1 MDLAFIKSEN
11 NPADVMTKNVSE
23 QLFLKHSKNI
33 LGGKVD
39 CWREDD
45 VKSSQVGLSVNRQ
58 SDADGLERSDLLSNN
73 QTKKEPGGTKIASN
87 QTSNW

>member
-11 NPADVMTKNVSE
+11 NPADIMTKNVSE
-23 QLFLKHSKNI
+23 KLFLKHSKNI
-33 LGGKVD
+33 LGGMVD